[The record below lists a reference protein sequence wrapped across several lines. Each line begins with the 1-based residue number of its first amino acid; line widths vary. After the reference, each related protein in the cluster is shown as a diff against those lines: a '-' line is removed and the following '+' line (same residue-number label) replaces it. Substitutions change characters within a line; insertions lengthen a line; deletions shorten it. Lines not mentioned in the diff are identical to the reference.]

1 MCASRVH
8 HRLDVFSSYG
18 AEHDL
23 KEDGVGQLRELVLSL
38 QEELAA
44 VRKEGRA
51 DRTALL
57 AQLDAARSERTA
69 ILAQLGALTDHLMGR
84 GGAQE
89 AHSPPPSSIQ
99 TGASHVHEVLSVR
112 RESNASEDAPPRRT
126 CSAPEREAAAQ
137 RVQARQ
143 RGLSQRRREREA
155 AAQRIQARQRGLSQ
169 RRGQLSEATDS
180 AGETASQAA
189 ELLSLIHI

>member
-1 MCASRVH
+1 MLSACASRVH

-57 AQLDAARSERTA
+57 AQLDAARSD
-69 ILAQLGALTDHLMGR
+69 LADATRHEPKNKDVRQLMEELR
-84 GGAQE
+84 
-89 AHSPPPSSIQ
+89 
-99 TGASHVHEVLSVR
+99 
-112 RESNASEDAPPRRT
+112 
-126 CSAPEREAAAQ
+126 
-137 RVQARQ
+137 
-143 RGLSQRRREREA
+143 
-155 AAQRIQARQRGLSQ
+155 
-169 RRGQLSEATDS
+169 
-180 AGETASQAA
+180 AA
-189 ELLSLIHI
+189 EGRARAPCFCAHPACKCGYHATCYSLAHGLLV